1 MQHIIQQLPGA
12 SELRRNWG
20 WFLILGIVL
29 IVLGTIALGS
39 ALLMTI
45 ASVFFFGWILI
56 IGGVLEVVPCFLAR
70 KKVGWFPARLTDW
83 HPVRRRGLDD
93 GDQSARVG
101 SLADFDYRHV
111 FGFRRGVSDRS
122 GTNSALSALG
132 LGSVQRDY
140 FSYTGDNDLAAVAIF
155 RSMGNRSVRGHR
167 NAAQRLVAGHA

>member
-56 IGGVLEVVPCFLAR
+56 IGGVLEASMLSGEKKSGVVSCS
-70 KKVGWFPARLTDW
+70 T
-83 HPVRRRGLDD
+83 
-93 GDQSARVG
+93 
-101 SLADFDYRHV
+101 Y
-111 FGFRRGVSDRS
+111 
-122 GTNSALSALG
+122 
-132 LGSVQRDY
+132 
-140 FSYTGDNDLAAVAIF
+140 
-155 RSMGNRSVRGHR
+155 
-167 NAAQRLVAGHA
+167 

>member
-56 IGGVLEVVPCFLAR
+56 IGGVLEAFHFLAR
-70 KKVGWFPARLTDW
+70 KKVGWFPARLTHW

-93 GDQSARVG
+93 GDQSARVS

-140 FSYTGDNDLAAVAIF
+140 FSYTGHSHLAAVAIF
-155 RSMGNRSVRGHR
+155 RSMGNRLVRGHR
-167 NAAQRLVAGHA
+167 NAAQRLVTGHA